1 MNHTQILTA
10 VLAATIATGAPV
22 MAVAA
27 YAQTPPTVAGTEK
40 SQTATREAAVLA
52 NAKITMAQAIAAAEL
67 SAGGKSVGSGIENQD
82 GTAFFEVEVLKNGV
96 QQKVLVDTQSG
107 QVVNTV
113 TADNVQQDNVQQD
126 NEQNESGQENDQE
139 DGGQGGNGQQN
150 GR

>member
-40 SQTATREAAVLA
+40 SQTATGEAAVLA
-52 NAKITMAQAIAAAEL
+52 NAKITMAQAITAAEL
-67 SAGGKSVGSGIENQD
+67 SAGGKSVGSGIENLD

-107 QVVNTV
+107 QVVKTV
-113 TADNVQQDNVQQD
+113 TADNVQQD

-139 DGGQGGNGQQN
+139 DGGQGGNGQPN